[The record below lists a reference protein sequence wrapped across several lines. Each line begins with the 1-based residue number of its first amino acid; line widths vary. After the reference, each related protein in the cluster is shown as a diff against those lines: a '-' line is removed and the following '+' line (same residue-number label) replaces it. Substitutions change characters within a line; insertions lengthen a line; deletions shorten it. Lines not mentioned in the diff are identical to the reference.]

1 MPIPNKAIFYKPESL
16 LIQGIPKQLHGSI
29 KLLAEQE
36 KHMQSFDQ
44 QLIQLEQD
52 IRACLNLGCQIYNL
66 NELIQEVQNYLVSLN
81 QNTAYSDLI
90 QKYLQAY
97 ITDFGRPSIGQNPT
111 ALLSEFCQSNRSPD
125 SHILTGSQISL
136 LGAMAS
142 LQTLHNL
149 SQLPLN
155 QESIN
160 DSLSF
165 LVQRYYQLLEQQSV
179 LENIKSNFNT
189 QLQSVFSNQQSLQTT
204 PSSSLPS
211 VEIQSLAKAIQND

>member
-44 QLIQLEQD
+44 KLTQLEQD

-66 NELIQEVQNYLVSLN
+66 KQLVLEVQCYLVSLN
-81 QNTAYSDLI
+81 QNTAYSELI

-125 SHILTGSQISL
+125 GQILTGSQISL

-179 LENIKSNFNT
+179 LENIKSNFNI